1 MEEKTIKARI
11 GRPRYPQ
18 GTARTL
24 GLYFRV
30 SEQELS
36 RLEALA
42 KEKGTSAGILARSF
56 VMERVEKEA
65 A

>member
-1 MEEKTIKARI
+1 MEEKATKI

-18 GTARTL
+18 GTARTS

-42 KEKGTSAGILARSF
+42 KEKGTSAGVLARAF